1 MYIMTRLTK
10 RSKSNLL
17 IGFGC
22 SLFILIISSIL
33 SYLSINQLLVSQQ
46 AVEHTTEVENSLN
59 SLISRMKDAETG
71 QRGFLLTGDDSFLEP
86 YNGAKAEI
94 TDLFNH
100 VQLLTIDNQ
109 YQRKDFPVLEKF
121 IERKFDLIDQSIND
135 KKRGIPPTV
144 PALIVGKKVMDSV
157 RSVVHTMIS
166 RENQLLISRN
176 ATMNKF
182 AAFTPIMI
190 GIASLL
196 SMGIT
201 ILFYFRVSKDARIAV
216 NLQKELKD
224 KGEKTARQIEVIDEI
239 AKKIAG
245 GDYSARIEKTDLQ

>member
-1 MYIMTRLTK
+1 AK
-10 RSKSNLL
+10 
-17 IGFGC
+17 
-22 SLFILIISSIL
+22 
-33 SYLSINQLLVSQQ
+33 
-46 AVEHTTEVENSLN
+46 TEV
-59 SLISRMKDAETG
+59 I
-71 QRGFLLTGDDSFLEP
+71 
-86 YNGAKAEI
+86 
-94 TDLFNH
+94 DLFNH
-100 VQLLTIDNQ
+100 TQLLTIDNPQ
-109 YQRKDFPVLEKF
+109 QKEDFPILEKF
-121 IERKFDLIDQSIND
+121 IEKKFELIDLSIND

-157 RSVVHTMIS
+157 RSVVHKMIS
-166 RENQLLISRN
+166 RENQLLKSRN

-201 ILFYFRVSKDARIAV
+201 ILFYFRVSRDATIAAE
-216 NLQKELKD
+216 LQKALKD
-224 KGEKTARQIEVIDEI
+224 KGETTARQIEVIDGI